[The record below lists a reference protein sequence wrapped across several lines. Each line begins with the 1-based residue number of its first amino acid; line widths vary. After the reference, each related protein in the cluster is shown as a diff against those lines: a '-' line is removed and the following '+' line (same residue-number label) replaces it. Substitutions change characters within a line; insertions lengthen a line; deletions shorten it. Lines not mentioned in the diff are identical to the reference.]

1 MSVRATRCRYGIAST
16 YPFKRRQVRLV
27 HDLECE
33 VVLPV
38 VVALVR
44 VVGDEVIQWDA
55 VVVHLTE
62 ANVWAVAHHV
72 YRAGVLQIRVQYL
85 SRSINRIKVIF
96 YGSKAV

>member
-44 VVGDEVIQWDA
+44 VVGDEVIQWNA

-62 ANVWAVAHHV
+62 ADVWAVAHHV
-72 YRAGVLQIRVQYL
+72 YRASVL
-85 SRSINRIKVIF
+85 
-96 YGSKAV
+96 